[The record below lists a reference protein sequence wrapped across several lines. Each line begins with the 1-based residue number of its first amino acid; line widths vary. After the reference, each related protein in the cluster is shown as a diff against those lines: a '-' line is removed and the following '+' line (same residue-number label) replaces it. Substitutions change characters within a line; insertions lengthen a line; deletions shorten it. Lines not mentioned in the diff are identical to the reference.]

1 MTTYYPH
8 RHGAAPSSLVGQFVL
23 GWGDLPAPQG
33 WTLLS
38 QRGWT
43 LAVHP
48 GLPHFRVVAAAGEN
62 VGWLLGH
69 AVARDGK
76 FVAKPIV
83 APSQSGGDA
92 MCEEIVAGL
101 SGRFLLLMLAGSNPR
116 VYTDAFAML
125 AAVFARSA
133 RMVASTS
140 SLIPLTDSTPYEV
153 GWIMATDAP
162 YTNAMYPLGLTPR
175 RGVERVLPNHY
186 LDLEQWALVRRWPQ
200 GDLTFDRDPSQTVR
214 IVAATA
220 SRTIHGIAAAHLVQS
235 PITAGRD
242 SRLMLACSR
251 NVAHQ
256 IEFFTAPFPGQLSGW
271 RDVMIAK
278 RIAARLGLTHRVLPY
293 RRPRRSDRL
302 EWVQKTAGETG
313 EVNGWRALR
322 TLKQLA
328 ADRVALSGWAGDIVR
343 PIYWKQQTPDYVV
356 TVADIL
362 AICSVPPLPAFVSRA
377 SQWLASLPTRNA
389 ITVFDLLLAEQRG
402 GCWAGVIAYAEDGYP
417 RARLAPLCN
426 EEIIRTLMCLPE
438 SYRRD
443 MVFERDV
450 IALMWPELLEFPFN
464 EQVPVSP
471 VRGRYFR
478 GRQFVTSHLDRV
490 RRAIRRVRNRPHL
503 SQV

>member
-23 GWGDLPAPQG
+23 GWGDISAPQR
-33 WTLLS
+33 WTVLS

-43 LAVHP
+43 LALHP
-48 GLPHFRVVAAAGEN
+48 ALPSFRVVTTGGEN

-76 FVAKPIV
+76 FVGQPIV
-83 APSQSGGDA
+83 VPSQPSGDA
-92 MCEEIVAGL
+92 TCEEIVAGL
-101 SGRFLLLMLAGSNPR
+101 SGRFLLLMLAGPNPR
-116 VYTDAFAML
+116 MYTDAFAML

-140 SLIPLTDSTPYEV
+140 SLIPVTDSTPYEV
-153 GWIMATDAP
+153 AWIMATDVP

-186 LDLEQWALVRRWPQ
+186 LDLEQWTLVRRWPK
-200 GDLTFDRDPSQTVR
+200 GDLAFDRDPSEAART
-214 IVAATA
+214 VAATA
-220 SRTIHGIAAAHLVQS
+220 SRTIDGIAAAYPVQS

-256 IEFFTAPFPGQLSGW
+256 IEFFTAPFPGQLVGW
-271 RDVMIAK
+271 RDVMISK
-278 RIAARLGLTHRVLPY
+278 RIAARIGLTHRVLPY

-343 PIYWKQQTPDYVV
+343 PIYWKGKPSDYVV

-362 AICSVPPLPAFVSRA
+362 AICNVPPLPVFVSRA
-377 SQWLASLPTRNA
+377 AQWLASLPTRNA

-402 GCWAGVIAYAEDGYP
+402 GCWTGVITYAEDGYP

-426 EEIIRTLMCLPE
+426 EEIIRTMMCLPE
-438 SYRRD
+438 SYRRE

-464 EQVPVSP
+464 EQVPLSRVGSL
-471 VRGRYFR
+471 YFR
-478 GRQFVTSHLDRV
+478 GRQFASSNLNRV
-490 RRAIRRVRNRPHL
+490 RRAIRRVRNGPEHRA
-503 SQV
+503 